1 MAFSQRSIPSV
12 LQPPPALKSVHC
24 LSSHGRGACVLG
36 HCQRRVTANEPL
48 TSPAEDA
55 MFPFR
60 VVWVNTLL
68 PSFKVHHFQ
77 ATAKMLLSLQRHIPA
92 PDSIV
97 YDLSI
102 PPTSISDDNFRK
114 SKFICTVNKP
124 FSRPGHFGSS
134 LKCLFSHCYL
144 GEFCVVS
151 PLTSTTAYDVPCQIH
166 SCSIVSFSPH

>member
-1 MAFSQRSIPSV
+1 
-12 LQPPPALKSVHC
+12 
-24 LSSHGRGACVLG
+24 
-36 HCQRRVTANEPL
+36 
-48 TSPAEDA
+48 

-60 VVWVNTLL
+60 VVWVNTL

-77 ATAKMLLSLQRHIPA
+77 ATAKMLLSLQRHTPA
-92 PDSIV
+92 PESIV

-102 PPTSISDDNFRK
+102 PPTSISDDIFRNGT
-114 SKFICTVNKP
+114 FRCTVNKP

-151 PLTSTTAYDVPCQIH
+151 PLTSTTAYDAHVKFVLVQLSHSVHIEPSYIH
-166 SCSIVSFSPH
+166 FLVQMNELGESGDTFPSLRICFKNGKFCDSYIGLSSC